1 MLSSSTD
8 YNLSVTYMC
17 CFDLVQQL
25 ANAKEYGHEEIC
37 KILQGHGGFIKV
49 WQFEHG
55 VHSKKISI
63 V

>member
-49 WQFEHG
+49 WQFEH
-55 VHSKKISI
+55 
-63 V
+63 